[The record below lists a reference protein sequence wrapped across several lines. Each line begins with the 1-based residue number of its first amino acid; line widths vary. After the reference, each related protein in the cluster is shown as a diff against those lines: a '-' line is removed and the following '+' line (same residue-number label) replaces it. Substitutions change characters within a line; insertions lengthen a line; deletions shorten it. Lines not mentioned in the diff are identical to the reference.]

1 MKNKLII
8 KLISLATLLLICSV
22 VVFTYIEYNNYRVY
36 ESRYMEIYNDTQSE
50 LNTYIKS
57 ILLENKKK
65 AEIVVKLH
73 SIDIHKK
80 ILKKYESK
88 HRQLQKDIFKPSETS
103 ALSKI
108 FDKSLDNVYINS
120 NNNSNKVFVISS
132 DKILWNRYID
142 TKYTKDLKE
151 FSKTLKNTELCN
163 KAFDCILNMKPYQN
177 FIFWEINSQ
186 DKKYIEFG
194 RMDIDKL
201 IEGFNMY
208 GLEWLKKYE
217 ILIPV
222 YITDNG
228 DIFGTRDFNS
238 LGEKIKNYKI
248 IIIQRMNIYDA
259 LKSND
264 TNIMYF
270 QNNLSKI
277 KRDIFINKKEKT
289 WSVEISLILIVFI
302 LLISGCLQ
310 NKLDDNENK

>member
-65 AEIVVKLH
+65 AEVVVKLH